1 MAHSH
6 VPVMSQ
12 STPGGSASHQPGV
25 ARGLRIAGNFTLSV
39 TAFYDLVLLGAI
51 FASIALTGNA
61 FFPDLGTNAG
71 LAYTAQYPTAVTFG
85 YIADAVGNTVVV
97 VTIAAVFVALR
108 TRWPMWAQL
117 ILLAGFGSLLAVWG
131 KALVSIDM
139 ASSLSAS
146 YLAAGTV
153 GKATLLPLGGVA
165 AAIRQGLQDLDTYF
179 PHRRLDPDRAPAQ
192 SDRYAASGALGGSGA
207 VGGLRPAIRTD
218 WLFHRHSADS
228 YLGNPSGSMAQ
239 ARSNRTWYQHFCG
252 IRAECLAGAHG

>member
-1 MAHSH
+1 MTHSH

-12 STPGGSASHQPGV
+12 STPAGLAPTDLHA

-85 YIADAVGNTVVV
+85 YIGDAVGNTVVV

-139 ASSLSAS
+139 AGSLSAS

-153 GKATLLPLGGVA
+153 GKAALLPLGGVA
-165 AAIRQGLQDLDTYF
+165 AAIRQGLQDLDTYSLIVAWILIAF
-179 PHRRLDPDRAPAQ
+179 LPKATGMPRLVRWVGVAISVGYVLPFGPIGFFIATVLTPAWAIPLGLWLRREA
-192 SDRYAASGALGGSGA
+192 
-207 VGGLRPAIRTD
+207 T
-218 WLFHRHSADS
+218 
-228 YLGNPSGSMAQ
+228 
-239 ARSNRTWYQHFCG
+239 
-252 IRAECLAGAHG
+252 AHGTSASAAAGPSV

>member
-1 MAHSH
+1 MAQSH

-12 STPGGSASHQPGV
+12 STPGGSTSLEPGV

-39 TAFYDLVLLGAI
+39 TGFYDLVLLGAI

-131 KALVSIDM
+131 KALVSMDM

-165 AAIRQGLQDLDTYF
+165 AAIWQGLQDLDTYF
-179 PHRRLDPDRAPAQ
+179 LIAAWILIALLPKATGMPRLVRWVGVALSVGYVLPFGPIGFFIATVLTPAWAIPLGLWLKREATAQ
-192 SDRYAASGALGGSGA
+192 VTRTPAASGAR
-207 VGGLRPAIRTD
+207 V
-218 WLFHRHSADS
+218 
-228 YLGNPSGSMAQ
+228 
-239 ARSNRTWYQHFCG
+239 
-252 IRAECLAGAHG
+252 